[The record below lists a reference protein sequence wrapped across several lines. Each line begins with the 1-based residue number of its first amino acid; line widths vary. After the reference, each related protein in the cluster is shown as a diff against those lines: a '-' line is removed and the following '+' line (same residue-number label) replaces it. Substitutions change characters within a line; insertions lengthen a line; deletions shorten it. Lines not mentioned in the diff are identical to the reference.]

1 MKRDSRPQDITWFLD
16 INRAGQLNLDPPY
29 QRKSVW
35 TPKDQK
41 SFLDTIFRNYPC
53 PAIFLHKEISDG
65 KTTYNVVDGKQRL
78 QTILNFV
85 ADRIPL
91 GTELNDQRLDGK
103 KWSDLTND
111 QKKALWDYIIPV
123 EMIDISDP
131 SALNEAFAR
140 LNRNAR
146 KLERQEL
153 RHSQYDG
160 WFINYAEREALD
172 EDWKRLKVSSTTQA
186 RRMRDIQFL
195 AELLLVVIEDKIH
208 GFDQDMLDT
217 KHAEY
222 NDLTEVGLLQEEDA
236 IVVRFTAAKKFILA
250 MEEKLEVIT
259 DYASTNT
266 HFYTLW
272 AWVVLR
278 RPVNAEV
285 DEVASSYRQFMEQVK
300 MLTKELVNPEGVR
313 AEATAYFNNSR
324 GASTDMA
331 QRQAR
336 LDALIAALPK

>member
-53 PAIFLHKEISDG
+53 PAIFLHKEISEG
-65 KTTYNVVDGKQRL
+65 KTIYNVVDGKQRL

-85 ADRIPL
+85 EDKTPL
-91 GTELNDQRLDGK
+91 GTEFNDQRLDGK
-103 KWSDLTND
+103 RWSELTNE

-160 WFINYAEREALD
+160 WFIGYAEREALD

-195 AELLLVVIEDKIH
+195 AELLLVVIEHKIH
-208 GFDQDMLDT
+208 GFDQDMLDA

-222 NDLTEVGLLQEEDA
+222 NDLTEVALLQEEDA
-236 IVVRFTAAKKFILA
+236 IMERFTAAKKFIVA
-250 MEEKLEVIT
+250 MEDELGVIS

-278 RPVNAEV
+278 RAVSAKA
-285 DEVASSYRQFMEQVK
+285 DEVANSYKEFMEQVK
-300 MLTKELVNPEGVR
+300 KLTREEVDQAGAA
-313 AEATAYFNNSR
+313 AESVTYFNNSR
-324 GASTDMA
+324 GASTDLT
-331 QRQAR
+331 QRQSR
-336 LDALIAALPK
+336 LDALTAALPK